1 MAAFLIVAYVI
12 VAYVR
17 NQVKRLPEFDR
28 DRLG

>member
-1 MAAFLIVAYVI
+1 MVKMAAFLI

-28 DRLG
+28 GRLG